1 MARPR
6 KVVSI
11 DEKIAKAQ
19 EDVAKYKEKY
29 SAAVA
34 EMKDLLAQKEAEKR
48 ESFWMRSRQ
57 ASGAMMRSWKY
68 LRKNRRKNSRFFLK

>member
-6 KVVSI
+6 KVVAI
-11 DEKIAKAQ
+11 DDKIAKAQ

-34 EMKDLLAQKEAEKR
+34 ELKDLLAQKEAEKR
-48 ESFWMRSRQ
+48 EKLLDAIE
-57 ASGAMMRSWKY
+57 ASDWSYDEIMEV
-68 LRKNRRKNSRFFLK
+68 LKNKPDEGE

>member
-6 KVVSI
+6 KIVAI
-11 DEKIAKAQ
+11 DDKISKAQ

-34 EMKDLLAQKEAEKR
+34 ELKDLLAQKEAEKR
-48 ESFWMRSRQ
+48 EKLLDAIE
-57 ASGAMMRSWKY
+57 ASDWSYDEIMEV
-68 LRKNRRKNSRFFLK
+68 LKNKPDERE

>member
-48 ESFWMRSRQ
+48 EKLLDAIE
-57 ASGAMMRSWKY
+57 ASEWSY
-68 LRKNRRKNSRFFLK
+68 DEILEVLKKKPEEE

>member
-48 ESFWMRSRQ
+48 EKLLDAIE
-57 ASGAMMRSWKY
+57 ASEWSYDEIMEV
-68 LRKNRRKNSRFFLK
+68 LKKKPEEE